1 MMKHLED
8 LYSITLYHVPNL
20 GIISPSVSL
29 LSSST
34 NSIGDDFGPAVPRAL
49 PHGPHIPTPGFF
61 GAPPGHGS
69 FHMDLM
75 RGGRDYAMLEAG
87 LTPTELLMSS

>member
-1 MMKHLED
+1 MTKHPED
-8 LYSITLYHVPNL
+8 LYSTASNHAPNL
-20 GIISPSVSL
+20 
-29 LSSST
+29 
-34 NSIGDDFGPAVPRAL
+34 DEFGPAVPRAL

-87 LTPTELLMSS
+87 LTSTELLMSS